1 MKINI
6 LGGGLLGRLTA
17 LALVKQGFQVALHD
31 SGGREGAQSAAYVA
45 AAMLAPM
52 AEAVDATALVLALGR
67 QSLPLWHDIVRT
79 LPEPVFLQQN
89 GSLMVWHGQDAAL
102 AQQFEQ
108 HLQRAHE
115 GQAVW
120 QRWQA
125 ADIAAQEPQLGGRFQ
140 AAFYLPDE
148 GQLDN
153 RQTLLALAAALEQH
167 GVACHWHS
175 RADAADW
182 QQADSWL
189 LDCRGFGAKA
199 SWNAAAG
206 SRLRGVRGEVAR
218 VWAPEVALTRPVRL
232 LHPRYPL
239 YIAPK
244 PNHQFV
250 IGATQLESESSAPA
264 SVRSGLE
271 LFSALYAVHPAFG
284 EAQVLEL
291 SSGLRPTLNHHNPE
305 IRFNR
310 QSRMV
315 EVNGLFRHGFMISPA
330 VCETAVQLLQALA
343 DDAPLPQAEEGLLRE
358 QG

>member
-1 MKINI
+1 M
-6 LGGGLLGRLTA
+6 LGRLTA

-31 SGGREGAQSAAYVA
+31 SGGREGVQSAAYVA

-175 RADAADW
+175 RADAADL

-244 PNHQFV
+244 PNHVFV
-250 IGATQLESESSAPA
+250 IGATQIEGEDDSPV
-264 SVRSGLE
+264 SVRGGLE

-284 EAQVLEL
+284 EARLLETA
-291 SSGLRPTLNHHNPE
+291 SGLRPTLNHDNPE
-305 IRFNR
+305 IRYCPHR
-310 QSRMV
+310 RTV
-315 EVNGLFRHGFMISPA
+315 AANGLFRHGFMIGPA
-330 VCETAVQLLQALA
+330 VADALA
-343 DDAPLPQAEEGLLRE
+343 RLLCLLRN
-358 QG
+358 QQMPPPQDAVSGLAWQQWPTSQ

>member
-1 MKINI
+1 M
-6 LGGGLLGRLTA
+6 LGRLTA

-175 RADAADW
+175 RADAADL

-244 PNHQFV
+244 PNHVFV
-250 IGATQLESESSAPA
+250 IGATQIEGEDDSPV
-264 SVRSGLE
+264 SVRGGLE

-284 EAQVLEL
+284 EARLLETA
-291 SSGLRPTLNHHNPE
+291 SGLRPTLNHDNPE
-305 IRFNR
+305 IRYCPHR
-310 QSRMV
+310 RTV
-315 EVNGLFRHGFMISPA
+315 AANGLFRHGFMIGPA
-330 VCETAVQLLQALA
+330 VADALA
-343 DDAPLPQAEEGLLRE
+343 RLLCLLRNQQMPPPQDAVSGLAWQQWPLHE
-358 QG
+358 